1 MDCRELE
8 FSGPDHDGWLVA
20 PLLLFRSIAR
30 SFLRGLNGILA
41 PGGEACVGDEAVA
54 RVRVAH
60 GRDVQ
65 LVACRQLVVNE
76 APSRRLPINACQ
88 DGHCPDI
95 VGPGSLLAMRLR
107 FRTRLRVDDV
117 LKPLPVQ
124 RFRSLSQLGAT
135 AENSNYERS
144 SFGESEQ
151 YAPCAPI

>member
-41 PGGEACVGDEAVA
+41 PEGEACVGDEAVA

-76 APSRRLPINACQ
+76 APLSAFANKRLSGRGIAQ
-88 DGHCPDI
+88 T
-95 VGPGSLLAMRLR
+95 LLA
-107 FRTRLRVDDV
+107 
-117 LKPLPVQ
+117 PAASLP
-124 RFRSLSQLGAT
+124 
-135 AENSNYERS
+135 
-144 SFGESEQ
+144 
-151 YAPCAPI
+151 